1 MTLAALYE
9 ELTGP
14 DCPIAFRAHDGSA
27 VGGTDAPAT
36 VVLHSVRGLR
46 HMVSAPGQLGL
57 ARAYVSG
64 ELDIEGDLYAALGWM
79 LETPL
84 RRKTVVEQLA
94 LARRLPWGAFVPI
107 ARPAEEVRL
116 HNGPLHSL
124 RRDAAAISHH
134 YDVSNEFY
142 RMVLGPT
149 MAYTCACFPT
159 DDTSLDTA
167 QLQKFDL
174 VCRKLDLQPGE
185 RLLDVGC
192 GWGGMVLHAT
202 EHYGVTALG
211 VTLSRQQ
218 AEWAQKQIADRGL
231 ADRAEVRHLDYRD
244 VTVDEGPF
252 DAISSI
258 GLTEHIGAEELHGYF
273 THLYGLLRPAG
284 RLLNHAIHRPRDNR
298 TKLDPRGFMN
308 RYVFPDAELEAVT
321 RVMAEMPEVG
331 FEIRHEENLREHY
344 AKTLRHW
351 TANLEE
357 NWEACV
363 AEAGEGRTRVWR
375 LYLAGCAL
383 LFERNLMQ
391 LHQVLCTKTT
401 PSGDSGM
408 SLRGWARPST

>member
-9 ELTGP
+9 ELVGTG
-14 DCPIAFRAHDGSA
+14 CPIGFRAYDGSVA
-27 VGGTDAPAT
+27 GPEDPPAT
-36 VVLHSVRGLR
+36 LVLNSVDGLR
-46 HMVSAPGQLGL
+46 HMVTAPGELGL

-64 ELDIEGDLYAALGWM
+64 DLDVEGDLYAALDWILASPVRPRSV
-79 LETPL
+79 LEL
-84 RRKTVVEQLA
+84 LGM
-94 LARRLPWGAFVPI
+94 ARRLPLGAFVPRR
-107 ARPAEEVRL
+107 APAEEMRPSG
-116 HNGPLHSL
+116 GPLHSL

-159 DDTSLDTA
+159 EDSTLEEA
-167 QLQKFDL
+167 QTEKFDL

-185 RLLDVGC
+185 KLLDVGC
-192 GWGGMVLHAT
+192 GWGGMVLHAA

-211 VTLSRQQ
+211 VTLARRQ

-231 ADRAEVRHLDYRD
+231 ADRAEVRHLDYRE
-244 VTVDEGPF
+244 VTLDEGPY

-258 GLTEHIGAEELHGYF
+258 GLTEHIGAEQLRAYL

-284 RLLNHAIHRPRDNR
+284 RLLNHAIHRPRDDR

-344 AKTLRHW
+344 AKTLRYW
-351 TANLEE
+351 TANLRE
-357 NWEACV
+357 NWDACV
-363 AEAGEGRTRVWR
+363 AEAGEGRARVWL

-401 PSGDSGM
+401 VRGDSGM
-408 SLRGWARPST
+408 PLRGWARSV